1 MTSPALFSQRDL
13 LELAALDAF
22 GLLDEYES
30 ELYDRSFHHAPAPV
44 QDQIKRLQA
53 EIASDES
60 LLPADEPDRSLRQK
74 VLEAVARTADAESLS
89 LQPLARIG
97 RHRQL
102 ADAAQPRLRRGGSA
116 QFWRAACFVLAGVSV
131 VMGYFLTEGV
141 KESSEVA
148 QAALFNDAT
157 RVQQILG
164 TTTTDFLLDGS
175 HKIQLHAK
183 DSTTSYLGALYINRR
198 TGLGAI
204 MVKNLPPTIGDEYIL
219 QVVLEGGETRQLHRF
234 PSTTPDFFGVQ
245 VTQLTAKVLA
255 SVSVWEITDL
265 RGTVLLTSAA

>member
-1 MTSPALFSQRDL
+1 LFSQRDL

-60 LLPADEPDRSLRQK
+60 LLPADKPDRSLRQK
-74 VLEAVARTADAESLS
+74 VLEAVARTADAESIS

-97 RHRQL
+97 RHRQI
-102 ADAAQPRLRRGGSA
+102 ADAAQPRLRRGASA
-116 QFWRAACFVLAGVSV
+116 QFWRAACFVLAGVTV

-141 KESSEVA
+141 RESSEVA
-148 QAALFNDAT
+148 QAALFNDAI

-164 TTTTDFLLDGS
+164 TTMTDFLLDES
-175 HKIQLHAK
+175 RKIQLRPK
-183 DSTTSYLGALYINRR
+183 DSSMPYQAALWLNHR
-198 TGLGAI
+198 TGKGA
-204 MVKNLPPTIGDEYIL
+204 VTLKNLPPTKGDDYIL
-219 QVVLEGGETRQLHRF
+219 QVVLENGETQRLHRF
-234 PSTTPDFFGVQ
+234 PSTGDFFGVQ
-245 VTQLTAKVLA
+245 ITELTAKVLA
-255 SVSVWEITDL
+255 SVAYWEITDL

>member
-60 LLPADEPDRSLRQK
+60 LLPADKPDRSLRQK
-74 VLEAVARTADAESLS
+74 VLEAVARTADAESIS

-97 RHRQL
+97 RHRYA

-141 KESSEVA
+141 RESSKLAEATVLNDGLA
-148 QAALFNDAT
+148 VQATLLRT
-157 RVQQILG
+157 KTL
-164 TTTTDFLLDGS
+164 DFLFDESRKVDLRPKDGS
-175 HKIQLHAK
+175 KPYRAMML
-183 DSTTSYLGALYINRR
+183 LNRR
-198 TGLGAI
+198 SGEAAI
-204 MVKNLPPTIGDEYIL
+204 LMKDLPRADYIL
-219 QVVLEGGETRQLHRF
+219 QVVLETTGETQRLHRF
-234 PSTTPDFFGVQ
+234 FSPGDFGSVK
-245 VTQLTAKVLA
+245 VTNLAAKVLA
-255 SVSVWEITDL
+255 SVAYWEITDL
-265 RGTVLLTSAA
+265 QGTVLLTSAA